1 MRYRPIPVYKKC
13 GDGVPLEQPKKQTIT
28 LKGQWLKELGRVIFE
43 FNSYLIDNV
52 IQYSTIEVQKIKEVL
67 DMATTLVQVRI
78 DDELKNQATAVY
90 DALGIDLSTAVRMF
104 LKRSVMVNGV
114 PFNMTLPKNDYKAE
128 RAARALQ
135 ELSNAAVENGTSEM
149 SLEEINAEIE
159 AVRKAK

>member
-1 MRYRPIPVYKKC
+1 M
-13 GDGVPLEQPKKQTIT
+13 PLEQTKKQTIT

>member
-1 MRYRPIPVYKKC
+1 M
-13 GDGVPLEQPKKQTIT
+13 PLEQPKKQTIT

-43 FNSYLIDNV
+43 FNSYMIDNV

>member
-1 MRYRPIPVYKKC
+1 M
-13 GDGVPLEQPKKQTIT
+13 PLEQPKKQTIT

-52 IQYSTIEVQKIKEVL
+52 VQYSTIEVQKIKEVL

>member
-1 MRYRPIPVYKKC
+1 M
-13 GDGVPLEQPKKQTIT
+13 PLEQPKKQTIT

-135 ELSNAAVENGTSEM
+135 ELSNAAMENGTSEM

>member
-1 MRYRPIPVYKKC
+1 MS
-13 GDGVPLEQPKKQTIT
+13 LEQPKKQTIT

>member
-1 MRYRPIPVYKKC
+1 M
-13 GDGVPLEQPKKQTIT
+13 PLEQPKKQTIT
-28 LKGQWLKELGRVIFE
+28 LKGQWLKKLGRVIFE

>member
-1 MRYRPIPVYKKC
+1 M
-13 GDGVPLEQPKKQTIT
+13 PLEQPKKQTIT

-128 RAARALQ
+128 RAARTLQ